1 MKLIIFIFCLN
12 INFSMEKKIRNGV
25 YNIMFDEQYLYYY
38 KRKIF
43 LSENF
48 KHPNTFFRI
57 RKVFNDFHN
66 VNNEILYNIEEIYTK
81 FNLGY
86 LDNKEL
92 IFGKKSTQY
101 NLWEFIEINNNSFVI
116 HNKNN
121 CYIQINNLKV
131 ICNDIPIKEATK
143 FKLIRLYIETRNNCC
158 DDLLKN
164 EPIDVL
170 IKYIDLNDP
179 LLKRDNIHQI
189 EKDYDNEE
197 LRYSVR
203 SILGNIPWIRKIYIL
218 MPNEKVRYFKDY
230 NLINKKIIY
239 VKDKDLLGYESS
251 NSLAF
256 QYRYWKMK
264 KFGISD
270 NIIVMDDDCFIGKK
284 LNKSDFFYNK
294 NGKILPVIP
303 TYNFVKIDKNDVKKN
318 CELYKIK
325 AEKSKEEQND
335 DIFNYSKYLTYSFI
349 LNYFNISFNNSLFI
363 PKYTH
368 NAIPTNLKDI
378 KEIYD
383 LIYMSEYKESTLDSL
398 YRNYKYLHFQ
408 IFILSYTF
416 LKFHRKVN
424 NIDYR
429 YIQLSNAISADYNVH
444 LFCINKGAGNY
455 SFLTLNKAKIIM
467 EYLFPKPTQ
476 YEIIDYSFLNFAFNV
491 TYSMDKFIK
500 ININEQRI
508 NLTMKDLYCI
518 IIFIE

>member
-1 MKLIIFIFCLN
+1 MKLILLIFCLN
-12 INFSMEKKIRNGV
+12 INFSKEKKIRNGV
-25 YNIMFDEQYLYYY
+25 YNIMFDEQYLYYS

-101 NLWEFIEINNNSFVI
+101 NLWEFIEINSNSFVI
-116 HNKNN
+116 HSKNN
-121 CYIQINNLKV
+121 CYVQINNLKV
-131 ICNDIPIKEATK
+131 ICNEIPIKEATK

-179 LLKRDNIHQI
+179 LLKRDNVHQI

-203 SILGNIPWIRKIYIL
+203 SILSNIPWIRKIYIL

-270 NIIVMDDDCFIGKK
+270 NIIIMDDDCFIGKK
-284 LNKSDFFYNK
+284 LNKSDFF
-294 NGKILPVIP
+294 I
-303 TYNFVKIDKNDVKKN
+303 
-318 CELYKIK
+318 IK
-325 AEKSKEEQND
+325 MEK
-335 DIFNYSKYLTYSFI
+335 
-349 LNYFNISFNNSLFI
+349 YFLLFPHI
-363 PKYTH
+363 
-368 NAIPTNLKDI
+368 
-378 KEIYD
+378 
-383 LIYMSEYKESTLDSL
+383 
-398 YRNYKYLHFQ
+398 
-408 IFILSYTF
+408 ILS
-416 LKFHRKVN
+416 K
-424 NIDYR
+424 
-429 YIQLSNAISADYNVH
+429 
-444 LFCINKGAGNY
+444 
-455 SFLTLNKAKIIM
+455 
-467 EYLFPKPTQ
+467 
-476 YEIIDYSFLNFAFNV
+476 
-491 TYSMDKFIK
+491 
-500 ININEQRI
+500 
-508 NLTMKDLYCI
+508 
-518 IIFIE
+518 